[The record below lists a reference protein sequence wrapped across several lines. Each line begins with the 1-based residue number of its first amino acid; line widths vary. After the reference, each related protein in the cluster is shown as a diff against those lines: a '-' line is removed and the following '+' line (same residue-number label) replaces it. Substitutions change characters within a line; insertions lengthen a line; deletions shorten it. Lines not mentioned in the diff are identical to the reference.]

1 MPLFILPHEG
11 ICSMLTIRVEEAI
24 ELIPNVCSPWCGKGG
39 MTSNRLLDPSGK
51 DISKNI
57 DKILLNIQQ
66 EKEGTHTSSTAVGTV
81 GSLGSS
87 VSSAPGKWLYVLSN
101 MLLTKSYTTSIHV
114 SSQPASLIY
123 PSLCQGCRTG
133 HISKNTT

>member
-51 DISKNI
+51 DISKNF

-87 VSSAPGKWLYVLSN
+87 VSSAPGKWAVCALKHVADQVLHYLN
-101 MLLTKSYTTSIHV
+101 PRFVPTCILNIPKLV
-114 SSQPASLIY
+114 SRVQNW
-123 PSLCQGCRTG
+123 T
-133 HISKNTT
+133 HK